1 MSSNK
6 IINVSDLKKSYGRK
20 EVLKGVTFS
29 AQSGQIIGL
38 LGPNGCGKTTLIKIL
53 TGLIKDYDGVVRVD
67 NEEPG
72 AYTKSIIAYLPEKSY
87 LPDWMRPT
95 DALEYF
101 SDFYKDFDRSKAEKM
116 LLRFGLDLKQ
126 KLKTMSK
133 GQQEKLRLALV
144 LCRKAK
150 LYILDEPLGGVDP
163 AARSHILDLIMEN
176 HEKDSTILISTH
188 LISDVEYIFD
198 RVLMISNGTA
208 VIDSHV
214 DELREKGKTVEEVF
228 KEVFSYA
235 W

>member
-20 EVLKGVTFS
+20 EVLKGVSFG

-67 NEEPG
+67 NEEPD
-72 AYTKSIIAYLPEKSY
+72 AYTKSIVAYLPEKSY
-87 LPDWMRPT
+87 LPDWMRPV

-101 SDFYKDFDRSKAEKM
+101 ADFYKDFDRPKAEKM

-144 LCRKAK
+144 LCRRAK

-198 RVLMISNGTA
+198 RVLMINNGQV